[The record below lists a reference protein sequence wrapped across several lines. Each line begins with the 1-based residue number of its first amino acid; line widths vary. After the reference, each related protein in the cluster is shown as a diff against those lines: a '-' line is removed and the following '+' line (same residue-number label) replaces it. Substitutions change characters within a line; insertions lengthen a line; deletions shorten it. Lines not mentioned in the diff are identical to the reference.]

1 MKWARALL
9 VGFLGVSVVSS
20 GIAVVYV
27 KYLSRKHFVEMQG
40 LRAERDRIDVEW
52 GRLQIE
58 EAALSSQAR
67 LEAQARKLL
76 SMRMPAPEGV
86 ALLSEGNG
94 IHHAP

>member
-1 MKWARALL
+1 MKWARILL
-9 VGFLGVSVVSS
+9 VGFLGASVVTS

-27 KYLSRKHFVEMQG
+27 KYLSRKHFVELQG

-67 LEAQARKLL
+67 LELQARRLL
-76 SMRMPAPEGV
+76 SMRMPTPEGV
-86 ALLSEGNG
+86 ALLREGNG
-94 IHHAP
+94 VGKAP